1 MSAPLVGIIMGA
13 DKDLAVMSEAAK
25 VLDEF
30 GVAYEV
36 RIVSAHRTPDK
47 MDEYAQSASER
58 GLKVIIAGAGGS
70 AHLGGM
76 VASHTLLPVLAV
88 PVKAAN
94 HDHEALWSNVK
105 MPTNI
110 PLATMPENGARNA
123 GLMAVEIL
131 ALNDAELSQ
140 KYADFRQKLHDSVVA
155 GDQKLQELGW
165 EAFLNEIS

>member
-1 MSAPLVGIIMGA
+1 MNSPLVGIIMGA
-13 DKDLAVMSEAAK
+13 DKDLEVMSEAAK
-25 VLDEF
+25 VLDELA
-30 GVAYEV
+30 VPYEV
-36 RIVSAHRTPDK
+36 RIMSAHRTPDK
-47 MDEYAQSASER
+47 MDEYAHSATER

-76 VASHTLLPVLAV
+76 TASHTILPVLAV

-94 HDHEALWSNVK
+94 HDHEALWSNIK

-131 ALNDAELSQ
+131 ALSDPELASR
-140 KYADFRQKLHDSVVA
+140 YTEFRKQLHDGVVA
-155 GDQKLQELGW
+155 GDEKLQQVGW
-165 EAFLNEIS
+165 QTFLNESK